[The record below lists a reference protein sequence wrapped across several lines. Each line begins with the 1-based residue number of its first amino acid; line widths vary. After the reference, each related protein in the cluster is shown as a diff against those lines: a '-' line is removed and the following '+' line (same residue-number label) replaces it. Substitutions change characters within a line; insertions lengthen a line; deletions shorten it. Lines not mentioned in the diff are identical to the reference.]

1 MNKNMSEIMSETL
14 GGLLAAPSR
23 RDLLKGGGA
32 LVVGFC
38 ITGDLAR
45 VARADVGGPPD
56 PKLIDSWIAV
66 HADNTATVIFGK
78 GEFGQGN
85 TTGMLQIAG
94 EELDLD
100 MSQLRAARID
110 TEVTPNQGPAVA
122 SLSIMDNG
130 PQLRAAAAEARQ
142 ALLQLAAARLGAPL
156 ERLEVVKGVVSVGGE
171 PNRAV
176 KYGDLIGDK
185 QFNVKM
191 TGKASQKPVADYKLV
206 GTRVARVDVP
216 DKVSGKYV
224 YMQHVRVPNMLH
236 GRIVRPRG
244 QGAYGAGAKI
254 ASVDASSI
262 AGIPGVR
269 LVRKGDFLGVVAEQ
283 EWDAVRAADQLKV
296 TWQLPPRL
304 PAKGKLFDAMRASR
318 TTDSVILETGD
329 VPAALSKAAHV
340 SSATYYGPYQA
351 HAPFAPSCALADVNA
366 QSALVMCSTQFP
378 HGVRGMLAT
387 TLGLAPEQVRVQ
399 YYEGAGVFGRAC
411 HDDSALAAA
420 IMSQAVGRPV
430 RVQFMRWDEHG
441 WDNYGPAHLADVRA
455 GADADGR
462 IVAFEYQGWH
472 HGWIAVETSQELAL
486 GAPPQPPASGR
497 ARLVNKETLSAVYAM
512 PNVRLINHHVPGLDG
527 YLKGGN
533 LRSPMD
539 LSISFASEQTIDE
552 LAHALRMDP
561 VSFRRSNMTNPRW
574 IGVMDAVTRAANW
587 APRVAYSAA
596 PGAQVVTGRGIGL
609 GTHLVSYGA
618 AVADIEVDRETGKIK
633 VMHLYGAMD
642 AGLVVNPALVENQI
656 VGMLVQSASRALVEE
671 VRFTETNVTSLD
683 WTSYPVLR
691 FADHPKVTPIVV
703 QRFNERSTGAGEE
716 VMGAAVG
723 AIANAFF
730 DATGVRMREYPMTPD
745 RVRAAL
751 KA

>member
-1 MNKNMSEIMSETL
+1 MTTL
-14 GGLLAAPSR
+14 AKLPLSR
-23 RDLLKGGGA
+23 RDLLKGGA
-32 LVVGFC
+32 LIVGFN
-38 ITGDLAR
+38 
-45 VARADVGGPPD
+45 VAAPLVGSLSIPVRAATPD
-56 PKLIDSWIAV
+56 PATVDSWIAV
-66 HADNTATVIFGK
+66 HADNSVTIFFGK
-78 GEFGQGN
+78 VELGQGT

-100 MSQLRAARID
+100 MSQLSAARVD
-110 TEVTPNQGPAVA
+110 TDVTPNQGPSVA

-142 ALLQLAAARLGAPL
+142 VLLQLAAVRLGAPVEQL
-156 ERLEVVKGVVSVGGE
+156 KVAKGIVSMGGE
-171 PNRAV
+171 PSRAV
-176 KYGDLIGDK
+176 KYGELIGNK
-185 QFNVKM
+185 RFNVQV
-191 TGKASQKPVADYKLV
+191 TGKAPQKPVADYRLV

-236 GRIVRPRG
+236 GRVVRPRG
-244 QGAYGAGAKI
+244 QGAYGAGARI

-262 AGIPGVR
+262 ADIPSAR

-296 TWQLPPRL
+296 AWQLPPRL
-304 PAKGKLFDAMRASR
+304 PAVGKLYDAMRASQ
-318 TTDSVILETGD
+318 TTDSVIVETGD
-329 VPAALSKAAHV
+329 VPAALAKAAHV
-340 SSATYYGPYQA
+340 ASATYYGPYQA
-351 HAPFAPSCALADVNA
+351 HAPFAPSCALADVGA
-366 QSALVMCSTQFP
+366 QSALIMCSTQFP
-378 HGVRGMLAT
+378 HGVRNMLAT
-387 TLGLAPEQVRVQ
+387 TLGLAPDQVRVQ

-420 IMSQAVGRPV
+420 IMSKSVGRPV

-455 GADADGR
+455 GVDPDGN
-462 IVAFEYQGWH
+462 IVAFEYHGWH

-486 GAPPQPPASGR
+486 GAPPQPPVSGR
-497 ARLVNKETLSAVYAM
+497 ARLVNKETLSAVYVM

-552 LAHALRMDP
+552 LAHAVSMDP
-561 VSFRRSNMTNPRW
+561 VAFRRRNMKDPRW
-574 IGVMDAVTRAANW
+574 IAVMDAVAQAANW
-587 APRVAYSAA
+587 VPRAAHSAA
-596 PGAQVVTGRGIGL
+596 PSGRIATGRGVGL
-609 GTHLVSYGA
+609 GTHIVSYGA
-618 AVADIEVDRETGKIK
+618 AIADIEVDRETGEIK
-633 VMHLYGAMD
+633 VNHLYGAID

-656 VGMLVQSASRALVEE
+656 VGMMVQATSRALIEE
-671 VRFTETNVTSLD
+671 VRFTQTNVTSLD
-683 WTSYPVLR
+683 WKTYPVLR
-691 FADHPKVTPIVV
+691 FADHPTVTPIVV
-703 QRFNERSTGAGEE
+703 QRLNERSTGAGEE

-730 DATGVRMREYPMTPD
+730 DATGMRMREYPMTPD
-745 RVRAAL
+745 RVRAVL

>member
-1 MNKNMSEIMSETL
+1 MR
-14 GGLLAAPSR
+14 AA
-23 RDLLKGGGA
+23 
-32 LVVGFC
+32 
-38 ITGDLAR
+38 T
-45 VARADVGGPPD
+45 PD
-56 PKLIDSWIAV
+56 PDMVDSWIAV
-66 HADNTATVIFGK
+66 HADNSATIFFGK
-78 GEFGQGN
+78 VELGQGT

-100 MSQLRAARID
+100 MSQLAAARVD
-110 TEVTPNQGPAVA
+110 TDVTPNQGPAVA

-142 ALLQLAAARLGAPL
+142 ALLRLAAAKLGAPV
-156 ERLEVVKGVVSVGGE
+156 ERLKVVNGVVSVADE
-171 PNRAV
+171 PSRAI
-176 KYGDLIGDK
+176 KYGDLIGNRRFD
-185 QFNVKM
+185 VKM
-191 TGKASQKPVADYKLV
+191 TGTAPQKPVADYRLV

-244 QGAYGAGAKI
+244 QGAYGAGARI

-262 AGIPGVR
+262 ANIPGARV
-269 LVRKGDFLGVVAEQ
+269 VRKGDFLGVVAAQ

-296 TWQLPPRL
+296 AWQMPPRL
-304 PAKGKLFDAMRASR
+304 PEPGKLFDAMRSSR
-318 TTDSVILETGD
+318 TTDSVIVEAGD
-329 VPAALSKAAHV
+329 VPAALAKAAHV
-340 SSATYYGPYQA
+340 ASATYYGPYQA
-351 HAPFAPSCALADVNA
+351 HAPFAPSCALADVNP
-366 QSALVMCSTQFP
+366 QGALVMCSTQFP
-378 HGVRGMLAT
+378 HGVRTMLAT
-387 TLGLAPEQVRVQ
+387 TLGLSPDQVRVQ

-420 IMSQAVGRPV
+420 IMSQAVGQPV

-441 WDNYGPAHLADVRA
+441 WDNYGPPHLADVRA
-455 GADADGR
+455 GVDADGN
-462 IVAFEYQGWH
+462 IVAFEYHGWH

-486 GAPPQPPASGR
+486 GAPLQPPASGR
-497 ARLVNKETLSAVYAM
+497 ARLVNKETLSAVYTM

-552 LAHALRMDP
+552 LAHAVRMDP
-561 VSFRRSNMTNPRW
+561 VAFRRRNMTDPRW
-574 IGVMDAVTRAANW
+574 IGVMDAAAQAANW
-587 APRVAYSAA
+587 APRVAHSGV
-596 PGAQVVTGRGIGL
+596 PGGRVATGRGIGL
-609 GTHLVSYGA
+609 GTHIVSYGA
-618 AVADIEVDRETGKIK
+618 AVADIEVDRESGEIK
-633 VMHLYGAMD
+633 VKHLYGVID

-656 VGMLVQSASRALVEE
+656 VGMLIQSASRALIEE
-671 VRFTETNVTSLD
+671 VRFTQTNVTSLD
-683 WTSYPVLR
+683 WKTYPVLR
-691 FADHPKVTPIVV
+691 FADHPSVTPIVV

-716 VMGAAVG
+716 VMGASVG

-730 DATGVRMREYPMTPD
+730 DATGVRMREYPMTPE

>member
-1 MNKNMSEIMSETL
+1 MTGLTEMALSRR
-14 GGLLAAPSR
+14 GLL
-23 RDLLKGGGA
+23 KGGA
-32 LVVGFC
+32 LVVGFN
-38 ITGDLAR
+38 IAAPLIAPLTAS
-45 VARADVGGPPD
+45 VAAAAPD
-56 PKLIDSWIAV
+56 PAMLDSWIAV
-66 HADNTATVIFGK
+66 HADNTATIFIGK
-78 GEFGQGN
+78 VELGQGT

-100 MSQLRAARID
+100 IGQLKAAPVD

-130 PQLRAAAAEARQ
+130 PQLRAASAEARQ
-142 ALLQLAAARLGAPL
+142 ALLRLAAAKLGAPV
-156 ERLEVVKGVVSVGGE
+156 ERLVVTRGVVSVAGE
-171 PNRAV
+171 PARAV
-176 KYGDLIGDK
+176 SYGDLIGNR

-191 TGKASQKPVADYKLV
+191 TGKAPQKPIADYRLV

-244 QGAYGAGAKI
+244 QGAYGAGTRI

-262 AGIPGVR
+262 ADIVGAQV
-269 LVRKGDFLGVVAEQ
+269 VRKGDFLGVAAER
-283 EWDAVRAADQLKV
+283 EWDAVRAADRLKV
-296 TWQLPPRL
+296 TWQVPPRL
-304 PAKGKLFDAMRASR
+304 PAAGKLFDAMRASR
-318 TTDSVILETGD
+318 TEDSVIVETGD
-329 VPAALSKAAHV
+329 VPAALAKAAHV

-351 HAPFAPSCALADVNA
+351 HAPFAPSCALADVGA
-366 QSALVMCSTQFP
+366 QSALVMCSTQYP
-378 HGVRGMLAT
+378 HGVRSVLAA
-387 TLGLAPEQVRVQ
+387 TLGLAPERVRVQ

-420 IMSQAVGRPV
+420 IMSQAVERPV

-441 WDNYGPAHLADVRA
+441 WDNYGPPHLADVRA
-455 GADADGR
+455 GVDADGK
-462 IVAFEYQGWH
+462 IVAFEYHGWH
-472 HGWIAVETSQELAL
+472 HGWATAETSQELVL
-486 GAPPQPPASGR
+486 GGPVQPPVSGR

-552 LAHALRMDP
+552 LAHAVRMDP
-561 VSFRRSNMTNPRW
+561 VALRRRNMTDPRW
-574 IGVMDAVTRAANW
+574 IGVMDAVTGAANW
-587 APRVAYSAA
+587 TPRVANSTA
-596 PGAQVVTGRGIGL
+596 PGGRIATGRGVAL
-609 GTHLVSYGA
+609 GTHIVSYGA
-618 AVADIEVDRETGKIK
+618 AVADIEVDRESGVIK
-633 VMHLYGAMD
+633 VKHLYGAMD

-656 VGMLVQSASRALVEE
+656 VGMLVQSASRALIEE
-671 VRFTETNVTSLD
+671 VKFNETNVTSLD
-683 WTSYPVLR
+683 WASYPVLR
-691 FADHPKVTPIVV
+691 FADHPDVTPIVV
-703 QRFNERSTGAGEE
+703 QRMNERSTGAGEE

-730 DATGVRMREYPMTPD
+730 DATGVRMRQYPMTPD